1 MQEESRESRE
11 KRIKELWHKLDSG
24 AAGQIDLQGL
34 KKGLK
39 KIDHPL
45 KNADDL
51 LHDVLKA
58 VDTSGDG
65 RIQFNEFLVFV
76 EHAEK
81 ELWQLFESIDRDNS
95 GALDKDEL
103 RTAFQR
109 AGLTISAAKL
119 DQFFDE
125 VDTNHDGEISFEEWR
140 YAVLRLRQALY

>member
-1 MQEESRESRE
+1 MSMTEESKEDRE
-11 KRIKELWHKLDSG
+11 KRIKELWLKLDTS
-24 AAGQIDLQGL
+24 AAGQLDLGGL

-39 KIDHPL
+39 KLDHPL

-65 RIQFNEFLVFV
+65 QIQFNEFQVFV
-76 EHAEK
+76 EHAEQ
-81 ELWQLFESIDRDNS
+81 ELRQLFESIDKDNS

-103 RTAFQR
+103 RMAFQR
-109 AGLTISAAKL
+109 AGLTISSSKL

-125 VDTNHDGEISFEEWR
+125 VDTNHDGEISFDEWR
-140 YAVLRLRQALY
+140 